1 MLETI
6 ARSRFTAPALAL
18 GFAIFYLPSIGFGYR
33 GNDFPLLTTDWAAFL
48 DEPFAVA
55 GRPLLSLSCV
65 RIPTFA
71 ALDGVVASSQFQ
83 HALNIGLF
91 LAVVLAAV
99 ALARRRRFPPV
110 ALLFLVAALCH
121 PSFLW
126 AVTWISQRSDL
137 FLVLCLCLSLSSLG
151 GGSPGPVRP
160 GSIAWLTLASASKS
174 PFLFQN
180 LAFAVAYARKRQ
192 YGFAALSL
200 ISMGIF
206 LYFGYAT
213 YYATAVAGGG
223 HGLFL
228 LESGS
233 DRYFATIALF
243 RSIKILEGVFYT
255 FVPLSAYALSA
266 AWVLGVG
273 SVVIACWVAILVD
286 LWRGPVGLGDL
297 RRDPNFALVASIGL
311 LLCVPYAFSSG
322 LRIYVPAT
330 LFLYLAVGIAV
341 GLRGHPGTRTVAGIS
356 IIAVIHLAGVWL
368 NYPASRT
375 DCFELDRRHEARCQG
390 TSVPAED
397 WNRFRGE
404 MVDRFVIDVLR

>member
-1 MLETI
+1 M
-6 ARSRFTAPALAL
+6 
-18 GFAIFYLPSIGFGYR
+18 
-33 GNDFPLLTTDWAAFL
+33 TTDWAEFL
-48 DEPFAVA
+48 DDPFAWA
-55 GRPLLSLSCV
+55 GRPLLSLSCL

-71 ALDGVVASSQFQ
+71 ALDGVMASSQFQ
-83 HALNIGLF
+83 HVLNIGLF
-91 LAVVLAAV
+91 LAVLLVAL
-99 ALARRRRFPPV
+99 ALARRRRVPPV

-121 PSFLW
+121 PGFLW

-137 FLVLCLCLSLSSLG
+137 LLLLCLCLSLSSLER
-151 GGSPGPVRP
+151 GSSGAVGP
-160 GSIAWLTLASASKS
+160 GSIVWLTLASASKS

-180 LAFAVAYARKRQ
+180 LAFAVVYAQKRQ
-192 YGFAALSL
+192 YGFAAVSV
-200 ISMGIF
+200 ISVGIF

-233 DRYFATIALF
+233 DGYFAIITLF

-266 AWVLGVG
+266 TAALAVG
-273 SVVIACWVAILVD
+273 SVLIACWAAIGVD

-311 LLCVPYAFSSG
+311 LLCLPYAFSSG

-341 GLRGHPGTRTVAGIS
+341 GLRGHPGTRTVASIS
-356 IIAVIHLAGVWL
+356 IIAVIHLVGVGL
-368 NYPASRT
+368 NYPVSRT
-375 DCFELDRRHEARCQG
+375 DCFELDRRHAGLCRG

-404 MVDRFVIDVLR
+404 IVDRFVSDVLR